1 MPVLIT
7 IATVT
12 ALLAGNSS
20 PRGQNRAS
28 ILDPASLRQRLKRL
42 PEGET
47 RARALAIADDL
58 QRLRREHAEA
68 VSANLDAYEAQAERW
83 ESSAE
88 SLIALMAP
96 HDATF
101 VRLLDEV
108 IRARQALLDTLS
120 PEDWSTVF
128 D

>member
-7 IATVT
+7 IASVT

-58 QRLRREHAEA
+58 ERLA
-68 VSANLDAYEAQAERW
+68 VVALEFPVFTDGRAF
-83 ESSAE
+83 SSA
-88 SLIALMAP
+88 
-96 HDATF
+96 
-101 VRLLDEV
+101 RLLRERHGYDGEV
-108 IRARQALLDTLS
+108 RAVGNVLRSFACWMKSFARGRPCWTL
-120 PEDWSTVF
+120 
-128 D
+128 